1 MTAYLQ
7 PGDQIHLSVPWNLD
21 DKNFEDLQRDLEKA
35 YELLGVKV
43 VFTTES
49 DHRLPVEI
57 ISVIRPAQATPF
69 EDWLPAATD

>member
-7 PGDQIHLSVPWNLD
+7 AGDQIHISVPWNLD
-21 DKNFEDLQRDLEKA
+21 DKNFEDMQEVLVKA
-35 YELLGVKV
+35 YADRGIEV
-43 VFTTES
+43 VMSSQS

-57 ISVIRPAQATPF
+57 VSVIRPAQATPF